1 MSLIQK
7 ISTNFRIIIQKNSV
21 IFWISEYFHYLCRR
35 LAALGNLKASFHCA
49 HLHNL
54 CRRLAALGNLK
65 ASFHCAHLHNLCR
78 RLAALGNLKAS
89 FHCAHLH
96 NLCRRLAALGNLKAS
111 FHCAHLHNLCRRFK
125 HKNKMIRRKLQETIE
140 ARMFGGKAII
150 IIGARQVGKSTL
162 FKMILEKRT
171 EPILQLN
178 CDEPEVKEMLSQ
190 VNSQELKLLIGK
202 HKIVMIDEAQRVE
215 NIGLTLKLIT
225 DNFPEVQLLVTGSSS
240 FELQNKLN
248 EPLTGRKFEYHLF
261 PLSTGELLESQGLLT
276 VKQTLEN
283 RLIYG
288 SYPDVINHTKD
299 AKDILYN
306 LSNSYL
312 YKDLLTLESIRRPAL
327 LSKLLTALA
336 LQVTSEVSY
345 NELAQTVGTDSKTV
359 EKYVDLLEKCYIIF
373 KLNGF
378 SRNLRT
384 ELKRAKKFYFYD
396 NGIRNAILQN
406 FAPLALR
413 QDVGAL
419 WENFVISER
428 IKANQYEGRICKQL
442 FLANQPTARD
452 RLHRGKRRTVYSLRN
467 EMESKES
474 KYSVSCFLPKH
485 IRCEG

>member
-21 IFWISEYFHYLCRR
+21 IFWISEYFHY
-35 LAALGNLKASFHCA
+35 
-49 HLHNL
+49 
-54 CRRLAALGNLK
+54 
-65 ASFHCAHLHNLCR
+65 
-78 RLAALGNLKAS
+78 
-89 FHCAHLH
+89 
-96 NLCRRLAALGNLKAS
+96 
-111 FHCAHLHNLCRRFK
+111 LCRRFK

-312 YKDLLTLESIRRPAL
+312 YKDL
-327 LSKLLTALA
+327 
-336 LQVTSEVSY
+336 
-345 NELAQTVGTDSKTV
+345 
-359 EKYVDLLEKCYIIF
+359 
-373 KLNGF
+373 
-378 SRNLRT
+378 
-384 ELKRAKKFYFYD
+384 
-396 NGIRNAILQN
+396 
-406 FAPLALR
+406 
-413 QDVGAL
+413 
-419 WENFVISER
+419 
-428 IKANQYEGRICKQL
+428 
-442 FLANQPTARD
+442 
-452 RLHRGKRRTVYSLRN
+452 SLI
-467 EMESKES
+467 
-474 KYSVSCFLPKH
+474 H
-485 IRCEG
+485 I